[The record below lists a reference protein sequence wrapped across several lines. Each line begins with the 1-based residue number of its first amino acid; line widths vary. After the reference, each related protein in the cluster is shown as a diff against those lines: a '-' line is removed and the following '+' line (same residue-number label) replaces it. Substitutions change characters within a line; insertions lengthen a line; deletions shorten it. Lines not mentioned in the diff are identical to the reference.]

1 VKNPPNRIKRWAWIA
16 GVWLMFGLG
25 ILTGT
30 SLDKP
35 VPTFLNVGNNLGAS
49 GNVTANVTSNV
60 STQTTG
66 TPATFTLTPPYQ
78 GVMLEV
84 GPVAERSISLPRVI
98 ETRVMLPPMWASD
111 EVRGIR
117 KRFRG

>member
-1 VKNPPNRIKRWAWIA
+1 VKNSPNRVKRWAWIA
-16 GVWLMFGLG
+16 GAWLMFGLG

-35 VPTFLNVGNNLGAS
+35 VPTFLTVGNNLGAS

-60 STQTTG
+60 AQAMGFT
-66 TPATFTLTPPYQ
+66 ATTLTLPVYPSI
-78 GVMLEV
+78 MLEV
-84 GPVAERSISLPRVI
+84 GPSTQPAVKLPRVVAS
-98 ETRVMLPPMWASD
+98 RVMLPPMWASD

-117 KRFRG
+117 RKFRG